1 MLGMFIILPVFAL
14 YARELPGGDNQTL
27 VGLALGVYGLAQ
39 ALLQIAFGRLSD
51 RWGRK
56 PTIYLGLVI
65 FAAGSFVAAFAQD
78 IYLVVIGRAIQG
90 AGAISAAVIALAADL
105 TSHENRTKAMA
116 IIGMSIG
123 ATFAASMVAGPAL
136 GHLIGV
142 PGIFAMTGVLALASV
157 LVVRF
162 VVPDPVDSKALP
174 ASSIPLSAVLRDP
187 QLMRL
192 NVGILVLH
200 AILMAL
206 FVVLPVM
213 LVEHLPASAQWKV
226 YLPVMVAGVAIMVPA
241 MLISERRGRQKAAFL
256 GAIALVA
263 VQRRDCRGRPELCL
277 AGRRPGAV
285 LRRIQPARGVTAIAD
300 IQACAARGEGNRD
313 WRLQH
318 AAVRRHVH
326 RRGHCRR
333 SRAVRG
339 AGGGIRILRDTR
351 RRLVRG
357 GSRHACAAAACDT
370 ALSAARDGGG
380 ARQRNRA
387 RARSRGRRPRS
398 PAVRRRDCLPQS
410 GQPEVRRTECD
421 PSACQR
427 NLRTDW
433 ENTNG
438 LG

>member
-1 MLGMFIILPVFAL
+1 MQSTDRMSPRELRASVGLAGVSGLRMLGMFIILPVFAL

-263 VQRRDCRGRPELCL
+263 VSSGAIAAGGQSFAWLVAGLVLFFAAFNLLEASLPSLISKLAPPEAKGTAIGVYSTLQFVGTFIGAGIAGVL
-277 AGRRPGAV
+277 AQYAGQGAV
-285 LRRIQPARGVTAIAD
+285 YSPPSGSRRQSACMCRSGLRHGAIR
-300 IQACAARGEGNRD
+300 CPR
-313 WRLQH
+313 W
-318 AAVRRHVH
+318 
-326 RRGHCRR
+326 RR
-333 SRAVRG
+333 SAPAESSASSLAWPASTKSG
-339 AGGGIRILRDTR
+339 CPPKGLPASKWTAGSST
-351 RRLVRG
+351 
-357 GSRHACAAAACDT
+357 
-370 ALSAARDGGG
+370 
-380 ARQRNRA
+380 NRM
-387 RARSRGRRPRS
+387 
-398 PAVRRRDCLPQS
+398 
-410 GQPEVRRTECD
+410 
-421 PSACQR
+421 
-427 NLRTDW
+427 
-433 ENTNG
+433 
-438 LG
+438 